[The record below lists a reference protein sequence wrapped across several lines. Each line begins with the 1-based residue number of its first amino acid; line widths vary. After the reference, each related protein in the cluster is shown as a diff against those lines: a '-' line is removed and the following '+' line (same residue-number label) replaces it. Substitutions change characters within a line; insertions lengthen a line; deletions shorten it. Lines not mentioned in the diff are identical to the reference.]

1 LKSPPGNRRA
11 FLFDTYLNQDNQ
23 DWDIKPPQDAAGTQR
38 KTSLDR
44 SLRAC
49 GVLRRFDYLY

>member
-1 LKSPPGNRRA
+1 MHTHSEKAVNLG
-11 FLFDTYLNQDNQ
+11 YQE
-23 DWDIKPPQDAAGTQR
+23 WDIKPPQDAAGTQR
-38 KTSLDR
+38 KTSVDR